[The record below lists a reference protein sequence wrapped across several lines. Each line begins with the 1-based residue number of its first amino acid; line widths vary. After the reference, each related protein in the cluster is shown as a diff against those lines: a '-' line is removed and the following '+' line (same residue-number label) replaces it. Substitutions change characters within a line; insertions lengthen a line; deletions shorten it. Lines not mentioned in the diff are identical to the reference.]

1 MVAHNAA
8 AGSLIAAA
16 RFLCLGAASFA
27 KLPWTERGVSDVGDS
42 PDVEGTPCGR
52 ITEFCPTTGTGAVQ
66 SCATPDNASAARSLD
81 SSLATYNDATRI
93 VFPSSDADSDGGE
106 PDDRSAERPCLA
118 ALRQGLA
125 PKIRAVRRRRAPQR
139 RAAVM
144 EVAVSAFPT
153 EKSPLSAVADDD
165 GDNGEFCLL
174 SQVDCEVQ
182 YSDELS
188 RVSGL
193 QIDSSVGILTSI
205 RRRLLFTIDAD
216 EAPGFTSGK
225 KTACPRRKR
234 SVVAPCVE
242 KGQTSTSPCG
252 LVADRA
258 ASDYCEWQQLRLRG
272 SCRIDRRNQAM
283 DDMARVVSEAL
294 GSLSGP
300 LEVAADD
307 FDIAFSIVT
316 SQN

>member
-1 MVAHNAA
+1 M
-8 AGSLIAAA
+8 SRCPAA
-16 RFLCLGAASFA
+16 RFGTEDTSRPATTRSAAASSSHGSRRQC
-27 KLPWTERGVSDVGDS
+27 LPHR
-42 PDVEGTPCGR
+42 
-52 ITEFCPTTGTGAVQ
+52 
-66 SCATPDNASAARSLD
+66 
-81 SSLATYNDATRI
+81 
-93 VFPSSDADSDGGE
+93 
-106 PDDRSAERPCLA
+106 
-118 ALRQGLA
+118 
-125 PKIRAVRRRRAPQR
+125 
-139 RAAVM
+139 
-144 EVAVSAFPT
+144 
-153 EKSPLSAVADDD
+153 EKPLSAVADDD